1 MTMIL
6 VMATTVRSSHQN
18 ERRGHVAGIR
28 SAGYLEP
35 SVCTVC
41 TAHCFPMHIH
51 AYLYIFIQRQLEL
64 HQHFS
69 MSIMQ
74 APCLARGPDRAH
86 AWIDQSLAFPCLHL
100 LRSFIKRHSRT
111 RVVQLGP
118 VSRTTDRAS
127 LQPAF
132 QSASHSIS
140 LSAPHFS
147 SEVRSSDP

>member
-1 MTMIL
+1 MVAGRGRRFRPQSRRYKL
-6 VMATTVRSSHQN
+6 VSL
-18 ERRGHVAGIR
+18 VAGIR

-111 RVVQLGP
+111 RARQLGP
-118 VSRTTDRAS
+118 ARTERACS
-127 LQPAF
+127 LL
-132 QSASHSIS
+132 SS
-140 LSAPHFS
+140 LHLTLS
-147 SEVRSSDP
+147 SSLHPTSLPRSVRATLE